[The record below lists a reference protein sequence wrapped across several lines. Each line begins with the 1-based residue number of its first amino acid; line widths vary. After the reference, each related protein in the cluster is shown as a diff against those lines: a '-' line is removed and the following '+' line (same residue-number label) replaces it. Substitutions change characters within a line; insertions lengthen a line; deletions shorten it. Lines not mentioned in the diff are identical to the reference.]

1 MSNESNNKK
10 IVKGWAIA
18 GVTLAVI
25 IASVWGAQ
33 AAFTRD
39 AQGEIDVPVGIIC
52 SLVTL
57 WAGIIGARALIRNAR

>member
-1 MSNESNNKK
+1 MESNNKK

-33 AAFTRD
+33 
-39 AQGEIDVPVGIIC
+39 GEIDVPVGIIC

-57 WAGIIGARALIRNAR
+57 WAGIIGARSLIRNAK

>member
-1 MSNESNNKK
+1 MSNKNNNKK

-39 AQGEIDVPVGIIC
+39 ALGERDVPVGIIC
-52 SLVTL
+52 SLVGI
-57 WAGIIGARALIRNAR
+57 WAGIIGVRALKRNAE

>member
-1 MSNESNNKK
+1 MSNKNNNKK

-39 AQGEIDVPVGIIC
+39 SLGERDVPVGIIC
-52 SLVTL
+52 SLVGI
-57 WAGIIGARALIRNAR
+57 WSGIIGVRALRRNAE